1 MKGTFMEP
9 FVILAIAAVIL
20 VIFVVM
26 WQQRTSRATERTTTE
41 LSNPPR
47 QPARPQPS
55 ENEPLS

>member
-1 MKGTFMEP
+1 MEP